1 MSEHR
6 KGVHAARCFLVPCY
20 NMLSFPNILITV
32 ANSLLSSTV
41 SICKQLFL
49 LAHLINLNTTTPPF
63 LHRLTRRS
71 ALFQ

>member
-32 ANSLLSSTV
+32 ANSLYGV
-41 SICKQLFL
+41 VL
-49 LAHLINLNTTTPPF
+49 LPVVLRTSDLRGFKEIVF
-63 LHRLTRRS
+63 
-71 ALFQ
+71 